1 MEAPN
6 LQSTRNRQEREPRT
20 RKGTG
25 RAGEDHGLRW
35 AITPFLKRGP
45 AKGPVRHQS
54 QRGNLPGREEVWT
67 GFRQL
72 RSAAFHLPHRTTG
85 PAWPC
90 RMRAN
95 APVSESHSW
104 GPLLYGVVRA
114 STRFPIQ
121 SGPPNFAPYPG

>member
-1 MEAPN
+1 
-6 LQSTRNRQEREPRT
+6 
-20 RKGTG
+20 GG
-25 RAGEDHGLRW
+25 RLP
-35 AITPFLKRGP
+35 PFLKRGP

-104 GPLLYGVVRA
+104 GTTFVWGGPCVHPFSHTKWATQLRPL
-114 STRFPIQ
+114 
-121 SGPPNFAPYPG
+121 PGL